1 MREKIE
7 DEIFGDLDETINY
20 LRDLFRDNT
29 DVVFREFTVQNKKCL
44 ILYIDGMANKDT
56 INNFVM
62 ETLLNNN
69 NENYIDLN
77 GNLEKMLTVSDMKGT
92 DSLKDI
98 VVSVLSGETAIFID
112 GRIDAYIISTRFW
125 PNRGV
130 SEPSGESVIRG
141 SRDGF
146 TETIRFN
153 TALIRRRIRDT
164 RLKVESKTIGVR
176 SKTDVAIVYIDDIV
190 NKNILD
196 DVKKKLEN
204 INIDA
209 ILDSG
214 YIEQLIEGNK
224 WSIFPQVQA
233 TERPEVVSSS
243 IYEGKVCIIVDN
255 SPFVLVTPATFSNLF
270 QTPDDY
276 NLRWIYSSFSRIIR
290 FFAII
295 ISLVL
300 PSLYVAVTSFHTSI
314 IPTKLAYSIASAR
327 RGIAFPPIFEAIIM
341 EVFLAFLLEAIV
353 RLPKAIGSTIGI
365 VGGLIIGQAAVSAGL
380 VSPVMIVVVALTIIS
395 GFMSPNYE
403 VTLSIRIF
411 RILYIIMSG
420 IIGFYG
426 IILGT
431 FIFLTYLLKMDS
443 FGIPYLSP
451 VVNMKSKDFKDIF
464 VKYPLYK
471 FDDRPKYM
479 YTQDKRRQR

>member
-1 MREKIE
+1 MKEQIKEHIPSNLK
-7 DEIFGDLDETINY
+7 DTFKY
-20 LRDLFRDNT
+20 LKELLKDNT
-29 DVVFREFTVQNKKCL
+29 DIVFREFRVSDRDCL
-44 ILYIDGMANKDT
+44 IVYIDGMADKEL

-62 ETLLNNN
+62 ETLLDSNR
-69 NENYIDLN
+69 EVIDLDKS
-77 GNLEKMLTVSDMKGT
+77 LDKLLTVSDMKN
-92 DSLKDI
+92 SANLKDTVI
-98 VVSVLSGETAIFID
+98 AILSGETAIFVD
-112 GRIDAYIISTRFW
+112 GKVESYIVATRSW

-164 RLKVESKTIGVR
+164 RLRIEATTVGVR
-176 SKTDVAIVYIDDIV
+176 SKTDIAIVYIDDIV
-190 NKNILD
+190 NKDILESVKDKLNNIT
-196 DVKKKLEN
+196 
-204 INIDA
+204 IDA

-214 YIEQLIEGNK
+214 YIEQLIEGDK
-224 WSIFPQVQA
+224 WGIFPQVQA
-233 TERPEVVSSS
+233 TERPEVVSAA
-243 IYEGKVCIIVDN
+243 IYEGKVCVIVDN

-290 FFAII
+290 FFALI

-300 PSLYVAVTSFHTSI
+300 PALYVSVTSFHTTI
-314 IPTKLAYSIASAR
+314 IPTKLAYSIASSR
-327 RGIAFPPIFEAIIM
+327 QGIAFPPIFEAIIM

-403 VTLSIRIF
+403 VMLSVRLF
-411 RILYIIMSG
+411 RLLYIVMSG

-431 FIFLTYLLKMDS
+431 FVFVTYLLRMDS

-451 VVNMKSKDFKDIF
+451 VVNMRKKDFKDIF
-464 VKYPLYK
+464 VKYPLYMFK
-471 FDDRPKYM
+471 DRPKYM
-479 YTQDKRRQR
+479 DTKDKNRQK

>member
-1 MREKIE
+1 MKEIIE
-7 DEIFGDLDETINY
+7 DKIFHNLDETIFY
-20 LRDLFRDNT
+20 LKNLFKNNADI
-29 DVVFREFTVQNKKCL
+29 VFRKFEVQNRKCL
-44 ILYIDGMANKDT
+44 ILYIDGIANIDIT
-56 INNFVM
+56 NNFVM
-62 ETLLNNN
+62 ETLLDSNR
-69 NENYIDLN
+69 DFLN
-77 GNLEKMLTVSDMKGT
+77 LEENLEKILTVSDMKKSL
-92 DSLKDI
+92 SLKD
-98 VVSVLSGETAIFID
+98 VVISVLSGETAIFID
-112 GRIDAYIISTRFW
+112 GKMEAYIIATRSS

-146 TETIRFN
+146 TEIIRFN

-164 RLKVESKTIGVR
+164 RLKIESTTVGVR

-190 NKNILD
+190 NNDILNN
-196 DVKKKLEN
+196 VRKKLEN
-204 INIDA
+204 IDIDA

-214 YIEQLIEGNK
+214 YIEQLIEGDK

-233 TERPEVVSSS
+233 TERPEVVSSA

-255 SPFVLVTPATFSNLF
+255 SPFVLITPATFSNLF

-290 FFAII
+290 FVAVI
-295 ISLVL
+295 ISLVF

-314 IPTKLAYSIASAR
+314 IPTKLAYSIASSR
-327 RGIAFPPIFEAIIM
+327 QGIPFPPIFEALIM
-341 EVFLAFLLEAIV
+341 EVFLAFLLEAVV

-403 VTLSIRIF
+403 ITLSIRIF

-431 FIFLTYLLKMDS
+431 FIFLTYLLRMDS
-443 FGIPYLSP
+443 FGLPYLSP
-451 VVNMKSKDFKDIF
+451 IVNMKKRDFKDIF
-464 VKYPLYK
+464 VKYPLYMFK
-471 FDDRPKYM
+471 DRPKYM
-479 YTQDKRRQR
+479 DTQDKKRQK

>member
-1 MREKIE
+1 MKENVV
-7 DEIFGDLDETINY
+7 DEIFLNLDETKTY
-20 LRDLFRDNT
+20 LKDLFKDNS
-29 DVVFREFTVQNKKCL
+29 DIVFREFIVQNKKCL
-44 ILYIDGMANKDT
+44 ITYVDGMASKDL
-56 INNFVM
+56 INDFVM

-69 NENYIDLN
+69 NENFIDLN
-77 GNLEKMLTVSDMKGT
+77 GNLEQMLTVSDMKSEQ
-92 DSLKDI
+92 SLKN
-98 VVSVLSGETAIFID
+98 VVISILSGETAIFID
-112 GRIDAYIISTRFW
+112 GRSDAYIIATRSW

-164 RLKVESKTIGVR
+164 RLKIESKTIGVR
-176 SKTDVAIVYIDDIV
+176 SKTDIAIVYIDDIV
-190 NKNILD
+190 NKNILN
-196 DVKKKLEN
+196 DVKDKLEN

-214 YIEQLIEGNK
+214 YIEQLIEENK

-243 IYEGKVCIIVDN
+243 IYEGKICIIVDN
-255 SPFVLVTPATFSNLF
+255 SPFVLVVPSTFPNLF

-300 PSLYVAVTSFHTSI
+300 PSLYVAITSFHTSI

-411 RILYIIMSG
+411 RILYILMAG

-431 FIFLTYLLKMDS
+431 FVFLTYLLNMDS

-451 VVNMKSKDFKDIF
+451 VVNMRKRDFKDIF
-464 VKYPLYK
+464 LKYPLYMFK
-471 FDDRPKYM
+471 ERPKYM
-479 YTQDKRRQR
+479 HTQDKRRQR

>member
-1 MREKIE
+1 MKESIE
-7 DEIFGDLDETINY
+7 DKIFHNLDETISY
-20 LRDLFRDNT
+20 LKNLFKDNT
-29 DVVFREFTVQNKKCL
+29 DIVFRQFEVQNRKCL
-44 ILYIDGMANKDT
+44 ILYIDGMADRSIT
-56 INNFVM
+56 NNFVM
-62 ETLLNNN
+62 ETLLDSNRDFL
-69 NENYIDLN
+69 DLN
-77 GNLEKMLTVSDMKGT
+77 ENLEKMLTVSDMKKSL
-92 DSLKDI
+92 SLKDV

-112 GRIDAYIISTRFW
+112 GKTEAYIIATRSW

-141 SRDGF
+141 ARDGF

-164 RLKVESKTIGVR
+164 RLKVESTTIGVR

-190 NKNILD
+190 NNDILN

-204 INIDA
+204 IDIDA

-214 YIEQLIEGNK
+214 YIEQLIEGDR
-224 WSIFPQVQA
+224 WSIFPQIQA
-233 TERPEVVSSS
+233 TERPEVVSSA

-255 SPFVLVTPATFSNLF
+255 SPFVLITPATFSNLF

-290 FFAII
+290 FVALI

-314 IPTKLAYSIASAR
+314 IPTKLAYSIASSR
-327 RGIAFPPIFEAIIM
+327 QGIAFPPIFEAIIM
-341 EVFLAFLLEAIV
+341 EVFLAFLLEAVV

-395 GFMSPNYE
+395 GFMSSNYE
-403 VTLSIRIF
+403 ITLSIRIF

-431 FIFLTYLLKMDS
+431 FIFLTYLLRMDS
-443 FGIPYLSP
+443 FGVPYLSP
-451 VVNMKSKDFKDIF
+451 IVNMRKKDFKDIF
-464 VKYPLYK
+464 VKYPLYMFK
-471 FDDRPKYM
+471 DRPKYM
-479 YTQDKRRQR
+479 DTQDKKRQK

>member
-1 MREKIE
+1 MKENIE
-7 DEIFGDLDETINY
+7 DKILNNLNETISY
-20 LRDLFRDNT
+20 LKNLFKDNT
-29 DVVFREFTVQNKKCL
+29 DVVFRQFEVQNRKCL
-44 ILYIDGMANKDT
+44 ILYIDGMADRNI

-62 ETLLNNN
+62 ETLLDSNRDF
-69 NENYIDLN
+69 IDLN
-77 GNLEKMLTVSDMKGT
+77 ENLEKMLTVSDMKKSL
-92 DSLKDI
+92 SLKDV
-98 VVSVLSGETAIFID
+98 VVSVLSGETAVFID
-112 GRIDAYIISTRFW
+112 GKTEAYIIATRSW

-141 SRDGF
+141 ARDGF

-164 RLKVESKTIGVR
+164 RLKVESTTVGVR
-176 SKTDVAIVYIDDIV
+176 SKTDIAIVYIDDIV
-190 NKNILD
+190 NNDILK

-214 YIEQLIEGNK
+214 YIEQLIEGGR

-233 TERPEVVSSS
+233 TERPEVVSSA

-255 SPFVLVTPATFSNLF
+255 SPFVLITPATFSNLF

-290 FFAII
+290 FVALI

-314 IPTKLAYSIASAR
+314 IPTKLAYSIASSR
-327 RGIAFPPIFEAIIM
+327 QGIAFPPIFEAIIM
-341 EVFLAFLLEAIV
+341 EVFLAFLLEAVV

-403 VTLSIRIF
+403 ITLSIRIF

-431 FIFLTYLLKMDS
+431 FIFLTYLLRIDS
-443 FGIPYLSP
+443 FGVPYLSP
-451 VVNMKSKDFKDIF
+451 IVNMRKKDFKDIF
-464 VKYPLYK
+464 VKYPLYMFK
-471 FDDRPKYM
+471 DRPKYM
-479 YTQDKRRQR
+479 DTQDKKRQK

>member
-1 MREKIE
+1 MKEQIIE
-7 DEIFGDLDETINY
+7 NIKPNLNETISY
-20 LRDLFRDNT
+20 LKDILKDNT
-29 DVVFREFTVQNKKCL
+29 DMVFREFKVNGRDCL
-44 ILYIDGMANKDT
+44 VLCIDGLADKQLVND
-56 INNFVM
+56 FVM
-62 ETLLNNN
+62 DTLLDSDS
-69 NENYIDLN
+69 EQIDLD
-77 GNLEKMLTVSDMKGT
+77 GDLEDQLTVSDMKKCK
-92 DSLKDI
+92 SLKDALI
-98 VVSVLSGETAIFID
+98 AILSGETALFVD
-112 GRIDAYIISTRFW
+112 KKTECYIIATRTS
-125 PNRGV
+125 PNRGIG
-130 SEPSGESVIRG
+130 EPSGESVIRG

-146 TETIRFN
+146 SEILRFN

-164 RLKVESKTIGVR
+164 RLRIEAEQIGTR
-176 SKTDVAIVYIDDIV
+176 SKTDVAILYIDDIV
-190 NKNILD
+190 NQDILNNVKEKLSNID
-196 DVKKKLEN
+196 
-204 INIDA
+204 IDA

-214 YIEQLIEGNK
+214 YVEQLIEGDK
-224 WSIFPQVQA
+224 WGIFPQVQA
-233 TERPEVVSSS
+233 TERPEVVSAA

-255 SPFVLVTPATFSNLF
+255 SPFVLITPATFSNLF

-276 NLRWIYSSFSRIIR
+276 NLRWIYSTFSRIIR
-290 FFAII
+290 FFALI

-300 PSLYVAVTSFHTSI
+300 PSLYVSVTQFHTSI
-314 IPTKLAYSIASAR
+314 IPTKLAYAIASAR
-327 RGIAFPPIFEAIIM
+327 QGIAFPPIFEAIIM

-395 GFMSPNYE
+395 GFMSPDYE
-403 VTLSIRIF
+403 IMLSIRLF
-411 RILYIIMSG
+411 RILYIILSG

-451 VVNMKSKDFKDIF
+451 VVNMRKRDFKDIF

-471 FDDRPKYM
+471 FKDRPKYM
-479 YTQDKRRQR
+479 DTQDKRRQK

>member
-1 MREKIE
+1 
-7 DEIFGDLDETINY
+7 
-20 LRDLFRDNT
+20 
-29 DVVFREFTVQNKKCL
+29 
-44 ILYIDGMANKDT
+44 MADRNI

-62 ETLLNNN
+62 ETLLDSNRDFL
-69 NENYIDLN
+69 DLN
-77 GNLEKMLTVSDMKGT
+77 ENLEKMLTVSDMKKSL
-92 DSLKDI
+92 SLKDV

-112 GRIDAYIISTRFW
+112 GKTEAYIIATRSW

-141 SRDGF
+141 ARDGF

-164 RLKVESKTIGVR
+164 RLKVESTTVGVR

-190 NKNILD
+190 NNDILN

-204 INIDA
+204 IDIDA

-214 YIEQLIEGNK
+214 YIEQLIEGDR

-233 TERPEVVSSS
+233 TERPEVVSSA

-255 SPFVLVTPATFSNLF
+255 SPFVLITPATFSNLF

-290 FFAII
+290 FVALI

-314 IPTKLAYSIASAR
+314 IPTKLAYSIASSR
-327 RGIAFPPIFEAIIM
+327 QGIAFPPIFEAIIM
-341 EVFLAFLLEAIV
+341 EVFLAFLLEAVV

-403 VTLSIRIF
+403 ITLSIRIF

-431 FIFLTYLLKMDS
+431 FIFLTYLLRMYR
-443 FGIPYLSP
+443 FGVPYLSP
-451 VVNMKSKDFKDIF
+451 IVNMRKKDFKDIF
-464 VKYPLYK
+464 VKYPIYMFK
-471 FDDRPKYM
+471 DRPKYM
-479 YTQDKRRQR
+479 DTQDKKRQK